1 MAKTLLATKLLA
13 FHTSAAATTLAH
25 NNAALVVVVRRP
37 DAAIPILTDTS
48 LAVVAADD
56 TDNLLLL
63 LLLLLHCFPT
73 VPSSLLLS
81 ISLVPPSSSPL
92 PIPRKPGALLVPLL
106 SVPLYQK
113 SFGARCTLLPK
124 LFSPSPSP
132 SCSTPSLLGHFFFR
146 TAARA
151 ALQNCGFGAS
161 FEELISRLC

>member
-1 MAKTLLATKLLA
+1 MAKTLLATKLLP
-13 FHTSAAATTLAH
+13 FHKSAAATTLAH
-25 NNAALVVVVRRP
+25 NTAALLVVVRRL

-56 TDNLLLL
+56 IDNLL
-63 LLLLLHCFPT
+63 LLLLLHCFAT

-81 ISLVPPSSSPL
+81 IFLVPASSLPL
-92 PIPRKPGALLVPLL
+92 PIPRKPGALLVPRL

-132 SCSTPSLLGHFFFR
+132 SCSTPSLLGHFFFS

>member
-1 MAKTLLATKLLA
+1 MAKTLLATKLLP
-13 FHTSAAATTLAH
+13 FHKSAAATTLAH
-25 NNAALVVVVRRP
+25 NTAALVVVVRRP

-63 LLLLLHCFPT
+63 LLHCFPT

-81 ISLVPPSSSPL
+81 ISLVPASSSPL
-92 PIPRKPGALLVPLL
+92 PIPRKPGALLLPFL

-113 SFGARCTLLPK
+113 SFEASSLHANSPK
-124 LFSPSPSP
+124 LFSPSPFP
-132 SCSTPSLLGHFFFR
+132 SCSTPSLWGHFLFS

-151 ALQNCGFGAS
+151 ALQKLRFQCKF
-161 FEELISRLC
+161 